1 MSRLFKNSRDLCT
14 ARFDRI
20 LEYYSEWQEAY
31 VQDFRIPDGP
41 EIEFRE
47 GLPDTSDYTHDGD
60 KNKLLILDD
69 LMRQACMEVVS
80 DLFPGAL
87 TTKICRYSTS
97 RKISSA
103 RENAR
108 EI

>member
-1 MSRLFKNSRDLCT
+1 MRVSIGSWYTTPSGKRLT
-14 ARFDRI
+14 YEIFDGR
-20 LEYYSEWQEAY
+20 E
-31 VQDFRIPDGP
+31 IPHGP

-47 GLPDTSDYTHDGD
+47 GLPDPSDYTHDGD
-60 KNKLLILDD
+60 KKKLLILDD